1 MDVTIIIKSHFL
13 PFGKHR
19 DIAILEMYVYAM
31 TGVVTWFISV
41 FAEWGNEEWEGG
53 PAGWYRNCEEHS
65 EAAGNPKPGAATA
78 VRQSGERPG
87 GWESYER
94 AEDQGKD
101 KERWILCITVMY

>member
-41 FAEWGNEEWEGG
+41 FAE
-53 PAGWYRNCEEHS
+53 
-65 EAAGNPKPGAATA
+65 
-78 VRQSGERPG
+78 
-87 GWESYER
+87 
-94 AEDQGKD
+94 
-101 KERWILCITVMY
+101 